1 LIIQKIILLILE
13 IMSIAPGAGRSAPA
27 VMTPA
32 DLRPVLLCV
41 GGHDPGGGAGIQ
53 ADAEAARAVG
63 VHACSVVSCLTDQDT
78 CGVVRLWPQRP
89 QPIEDQCRRVLADS
103 RVGALKIG
111 LLGGSRVVRV
121 LCALTTEHPRLPV
134 ILDPVLASGTGQQV
148 ADAALI
154 NQLRSNLLGRCTLVT
169 PNLPEAQL
177 LSGFKEPD
185 DCARRLLQ
193 SGCPWVLIT
202 GTHAPGDAVINRL
215 YGRDDS
221 RREWAWPRLDG
232 SYHGSGCT
240 LASAVAARIVRGLD
254 LEDAVAEAQSYTW
267 QSLSR
272 ALRTGRCQLTPNRLF
287 ALDGPAAPP

>member
-1 LIIQKIILLILE
+1 M
-13 IMSIAPGAGRSAPA
+13 MSTATSTGSSTPA
-27 VMTPA
+27 VTTPA

-41 GGHDPGGGAGIQ
+41 GGHDPSGGAGIQ

-63 VHACSVVSCLTDQDT
+63 VHACSVISCLTDQDT
-78 CGVVRLWPQRP
+78 CGVVRLWPQGP
-89 QPIEDQCRRVLADS
+89 QSIEDQCRRVLTDS

-111 LLGGSRVVRV
+111 LLGSLRVVRV
-121 LCALTTEHPRLPV
+121 LCALTTEQPRLPV
-134 ILDPVLASGTGQQV
+134 ILDPVLASGAGQQV
-148 ADAALI
+148 ADAALVD
-154 NQLRSNLLGRCTLVT
+154 QLRNNLLERCTLVT
-169 PNLPEAQL
+169 PNLPEARL
-177 LSGFKEPD
+177 LSGFREPD
-185 DCARRLLQ
+185 DCARQLLQ

-267 QSLSR
+267 QSLNR
-272 ALRTGRCQLTPNRLF
+272 ALRTGHCQLTPNRLF
-287 ALDGPAAPP
+287 ALDGPLDGPEVPP